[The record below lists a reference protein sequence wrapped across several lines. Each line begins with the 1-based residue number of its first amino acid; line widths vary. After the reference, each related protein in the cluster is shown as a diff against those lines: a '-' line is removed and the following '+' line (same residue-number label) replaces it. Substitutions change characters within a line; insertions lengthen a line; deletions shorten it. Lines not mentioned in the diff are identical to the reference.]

1 MITISTILRDKKVT
15 PKQIVKTCQ
24 VSHVT
29 ACSWIRGAT
38 VPNRKHIRDLAAL
51 SHTQYGRFSKAREAS
66 YDTPRAKSTQRPR
79 GRSVV
84 TKELAQHT
92 PKWAA
97 ERRCYLMKAAAMY
110 ATLNSDE
117 KIVVAM
123 MAEALAL
130 LPGGDA

>member
-38 VPNRKHIRDLAAL
+38 VPNRKHIRDLAKL
-51 SHTQYGRFSKAREAS
+51 SHTHYSRILSAREAS
-66 YDTPRAKSTQRPR
+66 TATPRAKSTQLPR
-79 GRSVV
+79 GKSVA
-84 TKELAQHT
+84 TKVPPT
-92 PKWAA
+92 VDAA